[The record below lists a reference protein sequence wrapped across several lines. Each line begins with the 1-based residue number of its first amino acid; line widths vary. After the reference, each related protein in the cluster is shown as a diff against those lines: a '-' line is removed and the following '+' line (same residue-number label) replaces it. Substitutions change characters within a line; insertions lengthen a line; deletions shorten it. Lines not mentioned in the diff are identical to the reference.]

1 MANGKKRLPVDLI
14 IARGKKHLSEKEI
27 KERREREVRVP
38 KMDIK
43 APKYLTTEQKRAF
56 NVYAKKLSALGDVFT
71 SLDVDVLAQ
80 YVIAFEL
87 YVGYSDQIKK
97 IINKADAVRA
107 WDAIDDIAVNSKDTA
122 DLVELLEML
131 LRRQRTSEVS
141 ALMTLQ
147 DKAFKQCLACAREL
161 GLTITSR
168 AKIEVPAPPPDGE
181 DDEL

>member
-1 MANGKKRLPVDLI
+1 MTNGKKRLPVDLI
-14 IARGKKHLSEKEI
+14 IARGNKHLSRKEI
-27 KERREREVRVP
+27 EERREREVRVP

-71 SLDVDVLAQ
+71 TLDVDVLAQ

-87 YVGYSDQIKK
+87 YVVYSDKL
-97 IINKADAVRA
+97 KAIMHDDAA
-107 WDAIDDIAVNSKDTA
+107 GDWGAVKG
-122 DLVELLEML
+122 
-131 LRRQRTSEVS
+131 
-141 ALMTLQ
+141 LMTLQ

-168 AKIEVPAPPPDGE
+168 AKIEVPPPPDGE

>member
-1 MANGKKRLPVDLI
+1 MARGKKRLPVDLI
-14 IARGKKHLSEKEI
+14 IARGNKHLSEKEI
-27 KERREREVRVP
+27 RERRERELRVP

-97 IINKADAVRA
+97 IINKADAVRDWA
-107 WDAIDDIAVNSKDTA
+107 VIDDIAANCKNSDE
-122 DLVELLEML
+122 LVELLEKL

-168 AKIEVPAPPPDGE
+168 AKIEVPPPPDGE

>member
-27 KERREREVRVP
+27 RERRSREVSVP
-38 KMDIK
+38 KMAIK
-43 APKYLTTEQKRAF
+43 APKYLTKEQKRTF

-71 SLDVDVLAQ
+71 HLDVDVLAQ

-87 YVGYSDQIKK
+87 YVGYSGQLNHIM
-97 IINKADAVRA
+97 NKAEADRD
-107 WDAIDDIAVNSKDTA
+107 WNAIKGLT
-122 DLVELLEML
+122 
-131 LRRQRTSEVS
+131 
-141 ALMTLQ
+141 TLQ

-168 AKIEVPAPPPDGE
+168 AKIEVPPPPDGE

>member
-14 IARGKKHLSEKEI
+14 IARGKKHLSDKEI
-27 KERREREVRVP
+27 RERREREVRVP
-38 KMDIK
+38 KMEIR

-71 SLDVDVLAQ
+71 SLDVDVLAL
-80 YVIAFEL
+80 YVFAFEL
-87 YVGYSDQIKK
+87 YVGYSDQIKQ
-97 IINKADAVRA
+97 IINKADAVRDWA
-107 WDAIDDIAVNSKDTA
+107 VIDDIAQNCKYSDE
-122 DLVELLEML
+122 LVDLLEKL

-161 GLTITSR
+161 GLTITGR
-168 AKIEVPAPPPDGE
+168 AKIEVPPPPDGE

>member
-14 IARGKKHLSEKEI
+14 IARGKKHLSENEI
-27 KERREREVRVP
+27 RERRSREVSVP
-38 KMDIK
+38 KMEIK

-56 NVYAKKLSALGDVFT
+56 NIYAKKLSALGDVFT
-71 SLDVDVLAQ
+71 HLDIDVLAQ

-97 IINKADAVRA
+97 IINKADAVRDWA
-107 WDAIDDIAVNSKDTA
+107 VIDDIAANCEDP
-122 DLVELLEML
+122 DQLVDLLEKL

-168 AKIEVPAPPPDGE
+168 AKIEVPPPPDGE

>member
-14 IARGKKHLSEKEI
+14 IARGKKHLSDKEI
-27 KERREREVRVP
+27 RERREREVRVP
-38 KMDIK
+38 KMEIR

-56 NVYAKKLSALGDVFT
+56 NVYAKKLAALGDVFT

-97 IINKADAVRA
+97 IINKADAVRDWA
-107 WDAIDDIAVNSKDTA
+107 VIDDIAENCEDP
-122 DLVELLEML
+122 DQLVDLLEKL

-168 AKIEVPAPPPDGE
+168 AKIEVPPPPDGE

>member
-27 KERREREVRVP
+27 RERREREVSVP

-43 APKYLTTEQKRAF
+43 PPKYLTTEQKRAF

-87 YVGYSDQIKK
+87 YVVYSDQLKLIM
-97 IINKADAVRA
+97 DGTGAVRD
-107 WDAIDDIAVNSKDTA
+107 WNAIKG
-122 DLVELLEML
+122 
-131 LRRQRTSEVS
+131 
-141 ALMTLQ
+141 LMTLQ

-168 AKIEVPAPPPDGE
+168 AKIEVPPPPDGE

>member
-1 MANGKKRLPVDLI
+1 MANGKKRLPVDLLL
-14 IARGKKHLSEKEI
+14 ARGKKHLSENEI
-27 KERREREVRVP
+27 RERRAREVSVP
-38 KMDIK
+38 KTDIK
-43 APKYLTTEQKRAF
+43 APKYLTAEQKRAF
-56 NVYAKKLSALGDVFT
+56 NAYARKLSALGDIFT
-71 SLDVDVLAQ
+71 TLDVDVLAQ

-87 YVGYSDQIKK
+87 YVDYSDRIKS
-97 IINKADAVRA
+97 IINKGDASRSWEVVEDLA
-107 WDAIDDIAVNSKDTA
+107 QHCTDAEA
-122 DLVELLEML
+122 LVELLEKI

-168 AKIEVPAPPPDGE
+168 AKIEVPPPPDGE

>member
-1 MANGKKRLPVDLI
+1 MANGKKKLPVDLL
-14 IARGKKHLSEKEI
+14 IARGNKHLSKKEI
-27 KERREREVRVP
+27 KERKDREVSVP
-38 KMDIK
+38 KTDIK

-71 SLDVDVLAQ
+71 HLDVDVLAQ

-97 IINKADAVRA
+97 IINKADAVRDWA
-107 WDAIDDIAVNSKDTA
+107 VIDEIAANCENSD
-122 DLVELLEML
+122 DLVELLEKL

-168 AKIEVPAPPPDGE
+168 AKIEVPPPPDGE

>member
-1 MANGKKRLPVDLI
+1 MARGKKKLPVDLI
-14 IARGKKHLSEKEI
+14 IARGKKHLTEKEI
-27 KERREREVRVP
+27 TERRAREVSVP
-38 KMDIK
+38 KMEIK

-56 NVYAKKLSALGDVFT
+56 NVYAKKLSALGDFFT
-71 SLDVDVLAQ
+71 HLDVDVLAQ
-80 YVIAFEL
+80 YVIAFEM

-97 IINKADAVRA
+97 IINKGDVVREWA
-107 WDAIDDIAVNSKDTA
+107 LIDDIAENCDNSDDLKD
-122 DLVELLEML
+122 LLEKL
-131 LRRQRTSEVS
+131 LRRQRTSEIS

-168 AKIEVPAPPPDGE
+168 AKIEVPPPPEGE

>member
-1 MANGKKRLPVDLI
+1 MANGKKRLPVALLL
-14 IARGKKHLSEKEI
+14 ARGNKHLSKKEI
-27 KERREREVRVP
+27 AERMAREVSVQ
-38 KMDIK
+38 KMTIK

-71 SLDVDVLAQ
+71 HLDVDVLAQ

-87 YVGYSDQIKK
+87 YVMYSDQVKVLMK
-97 IINKADAVRA
+97 EGEAVRD
-107 WDAIDDIAVNSKDTA
+107 WNAVKG
-122 DLVELLEML
+122 
-131 LRRQRTSEVS
+131 
-141 ALMTLQ
+141 LMTLQ

-168 AKIEVPAPPPDGE
+168 AKIEVPPPPDGE